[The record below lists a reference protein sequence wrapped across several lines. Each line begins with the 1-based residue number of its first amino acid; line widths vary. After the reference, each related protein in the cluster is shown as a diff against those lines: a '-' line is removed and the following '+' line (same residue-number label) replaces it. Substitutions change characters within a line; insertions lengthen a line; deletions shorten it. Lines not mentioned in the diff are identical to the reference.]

1 MACLDLRAPRV
12 NLVRRVKLERWVL
25 RDLLDPKVQMEK
37 RVARDQEEKRV
48 CQESSG

>member
-25 RDLLDPKVQMEK
+25 RDLSDPKGQMER
-37 RVARDQEEKRV
+37 RVARDQKEKWV